1 MSELLTRPLRG
12 KLLLRMKYLLL
23 LVLGVVATVYHL
35 WYARS
40 YPFSIGLHMVIHLG
54 LLAAL
59 TSVLVFDPDFREAD
73 SLLTKIDNAV
83 VIPVEF
89 LVSVGLT
96 YYLWS
101 NYQRLAFES
110 LGIYSDTDV
119 LVGGILI
126 LLVLD
131 LSRRTFGWVLTGI
144 AIFGMVYALYGQLF
158 PGILQHQGVSFDRLI
173 TANTVE
179 LAGIYGQILRVGST
193 YIVIFIIFA
202 GFLESYGA
210 LSYFIDLGARVGRNI
225 RSGVTQTAV
234 IASLG
239 MASVNGSAAANA
251 ATTGAFTIPLMK
263 RENIRSET
271 AAAIESVASSGGQ
284 VMPPIMGA
292 AAFIMA
298 EITGTGYLG
307 IVQIGLLPALL
318 FYGTIVVAV
327 HLITLKE
334 GAGKPDLVSDAETV
348 TETETPV
355 IINTRTPED
364 PTDVNDIAIGTT
376 DEGIAAQLDSSGALP
391 LWKQLVK
398 SSFLWVPVGVLI
410 YTLVWLRYGAL
421 LAGFYAT
428 VSTIPVAFVQR
439 LVLSDEGLK
448 ITVIGFIADT
458 LDACRIGIENTAPIT
473 MALAV
478 MGLFVGI
485 LNLTGFTQVFAST
498 LVDLAGGVL
507 ILLAIFAMFAAIL
520 FGLGMPTV
528 AAYIVAVLLIAPAL
542 VNVGVPLE
550 TAHFFVFYFAILSAL
565 TPPVAIA
572 CIVTT
577 RIANANFWQVCY
589 KAVLIGLPLFVL
601 PYVFLVN
608 PTLLYWEFPMTLITF
623 CVLYLGLVA
632 ISVAVINYIDGPLML
647 PVRVGMVVVAL
658 VALFANAFAGAY
670 AEAVQIV
677 SALLLLSVFAWKTR
691 VYALLLARFTRTD
704 LGS

>member
-12 KLLLRMKYLLL
+12 KPLLRIKYLLL
-23 LVLGVVATVYHL
+23 LVIGVVATAYHL

-54 LLAAL
+54 LLATL
-59 TSVLVFDPDFREAD
+59 TSILVFDPDFREAD
-73 SLLTKIDNAV
+73 NLLAKIDNAV

-89 LVSVGLT
+89 LVSIGLT

-110 LGIYSDTDV
+110 LGIYTDTDI
-119 LVGGILI
+119 LVGGVLI

-144 AIFGMVYALYGQLF
+144 AIFGLVYALYGQFF
-158 PGILQHQGVSFDRLI
+158 PGILQHQGVSFERLI

-202 GFLESYGA
+202 GFLEAYGA
-210 LSYFIDLGARVGRNI
+210 LSYFIDLGARAGRNI

-239 MASVNGSAAANA
+239 MASVNGSAAANS

-263 RENIRSET
+263 REGIRSET

-334 GAGKPDLVSDAETV
+334 GAGKTDLVSDAETKSGTSV
-348 TETETPV
+348 L
-355 IINTRTPED
+355 IDTRTPED

-376 DEGIAAQLDSSGALP
+376 DEELAAQLDPEGSLP

-428 VSTIPVAFVQR
+428 ISTVPVAFVQR
-439 LVLSDEGLK
+439 LVLSDEELK
-448 ITVIGFIADT
+448 TTVTGFVADT

-589 KAVLIGLPLFVL
+589 KAVLLGLPLFVL

-608 PTLLYWEFPMTLITF
+608 PTLLYWEFPMTLVTF
-623 CVLYLGLVA
+623 FVLYLGLAA
-632 ISVAVINYIDGPLML
+632 ISVAVINYIDGPLLL
-647 PVRVGMVVVAL
+647 PVRVGMVIVAL

-670 AEAVQIV
+670 AEAVQV
-677 SALLLLSVFAWKTR
+677 VAALLLLSVFAWKTR
-691 VYALLLARFTRTD
+691 IYAVLLARFTSTD